1 MAPSGD
7 STRDRAPQTAGVRG
21 DCRPRIPELR
31 MSRPL
36 ITVFGATGAQGG
48 GLAAAI
54 LGDPERRFALRAVTR
69 RPDSPPALA
78 LAWAGAEVVAADL
91 DDESSVRRAM
101 RGAHGAFCTTSAW
114 EHRSPERELRQAQGL
129 ARAAREAGVRHAV
142 WTTLE
147 DTRDFIPAREDG
159 MAPSGARY
167 NVPHYDVKGE
177 ANHAFVASGVPT
189 TFLYT

>member
-1 MAPSGD
+1 
-7 STRDRAPQTAGVRG
+7 
-21 DCRPRIPELR
+21 

-69 RPDSPPALA
+69 RPDSPAALA

-91 DDESSVRRAM
+91 DDGPSVRRAM

-129 ARAAREAGVRHAV
+129 ARAAKPPFGS
-142 WTTLE
+142 
-147 DTRDFIPAREDG
+147 AR
-159 MAPSGARY
+159 MARTSAPPCA
-167 NVPHYDVKGE
+167 P
-177 ANHAFVASGVPT
+177 VAPT
-189 TFLYT
+189 TAMIFLSAMSISIR